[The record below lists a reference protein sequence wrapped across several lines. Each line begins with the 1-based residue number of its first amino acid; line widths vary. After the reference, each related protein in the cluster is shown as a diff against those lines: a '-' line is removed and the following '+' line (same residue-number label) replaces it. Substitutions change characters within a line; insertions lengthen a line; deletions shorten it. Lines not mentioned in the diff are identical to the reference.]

1 MSNDDDSKTVVLKR
15 KLAPSPEA
23 PVSDSSVPRV
33 KLRCLDDT
41 YLSNGQVLE
50 IKLHGSEQT
59 VGRSQENSIRIDAKG
74 VSRKHA
80 RIFLEGDSWA
90 IEDLR
95 SKNGIH
101 VNKKRVSRAVL
112 KPGDRIDIDPIPFF
126 FVLDKEKKEEV
137 AADGQE
143 AFEQTVLLGKGAE
156 NSRVGSSVE
165 ETSPMESVRRPR
177 NGHGLRWTIVIG
189 IVVFVVLLFVI
200 ST

>member
-23 PVSDSSVPRV
+23 PVSDSSAPRV
-33 KLRCLDDT
+33 RLRCLDDT

-50 IKLHGSEQT
+50 IKLHGREQT
-59 VGRSQENSIRIDAKG
+59 VGRSQENSICIDAQG

-95 SKNGIH
+95 SMNGIH
-101 VNKKRVSRAVL
+101 VNKKSVSRAVI
-112 KPGDRIDIDPIPFF
+112 KPGDRIDIGPIPFF
-126 FVLDKEKKEEV
+126 LVLAEEKKPEA
-137 AADGQE
+137 AADGQD
-143 AFEQTVLLGKGAE
+143 AFEQTVLLGKGAG
-156 NSRVGSSVE
+156 VGSSVE

-177 NGHGLRWTIVIG
+177 FGQGMRWTIVLG
-189 IVVFVVLLFVI
+189 VAVFVVLLFVF